1 MVASLPPRPPVFS
14 WRALS
19 SFVVISSVCIHHGF
33 LPDYTATL
41 GAEVL
46 LKEQLLKYIQARA
59 GASMSGGG
67 SCGEGEWRVR
77 QTRFLSSAL
86 TSPAWCSAMRGTEKE
101 PAWSIIS
108 PVPEREGGRPSDYS
122 TGPSSPCWVSQG
134 WLYKMPRNEAT
145 STPRMKAWRAN
156 PPPPFRHP

>member
-14 WRALS
+14 CRALS

-33 LPDYTATL
+33 LPDYTVTL

-46 LKEQLLKYIQARA
+46 LKEQLLKGIQARA
-59 GASMSGGG
+59 GASMSDGG
-67 SCGEGEWRVR
+67 SCGEGEGRVR

-86 TSPAWCSAMRGTEKE
+86 TSPAWCSAMRGAEKE
-101 PAWSIIS
+101 PAWSILS
-108 PVPEREGGRPSDYS
+108 PVPEREGGGPNDCSA
-122 TGPSSPCWVSQG
+122 GPSSPCWVSQG

-145 STPRMKAWRAN
+145 SAPRMKAWRAN
-156 PPPPFRHP
+156 PPWFRRP